1 MRTDSGEWSI
11 FRRFS
16 AKFST
21 LSHSLRFGFT
31 LVELLVVIAIIGVLI
46 ALLLPAVQAAREA
59 ARRMQCSN
67 NMKQLG
73 IGFHNYHDV
82 FDAFPAQ
89 KGYLRGGTGWGA
101 FFQVLPFVEQQA
113 AYDSLKTSP
122 GSAGTVVA
130 TPGPDLASIV
140 FLGEFSVPSFC
151 CPSDP
156 TARQKNTQTSPN
168 GPLYKTSMRISTADI
183 VLNNFDDGGWG
194 HFTEGQWRARAP
206 FIEFTWHSTA
216 SFLDGTSNTIMASE
230 SVTSNELDSDR
241 TIKGGIATESS
252 IYGSSSAIDPAQCLA
267 VRDTGDPNLIAAS
280 KYSGGSW
287 RGGRITD
294 SRPAMTGFNTVLP
307 PNSPNCYRQDVQ
319 SWGFYSVSSFHSGG
333 VNSVFGDG
341 SCRFISETINC
352 GNLNAKYKPREY
364 FNEASPFGIWG
375 AIGSLNGGET
385 ASP

>member
-1 MRTDSGEWSI
+1 
-11 FRRFS
+11 
-16 AKFST
+16 
-21 LSHSLRFGFT
+21 L
-31 LVELLVVIAIIGVLI
+31 IGVLI
-46 ALLLPAVQAAREA
+46 SLLLPAVQSAREA

-73 IGFHNYHDV
+73 LGFHNYHDV

-89 KGYLRGGTGWGA
+89 RGYLRGGTGWGA
-101 FFQVLPFVEQQA
+101 FFQVLPFIEQQS
-113 AYDSLKTSP
+113 AYDAIKTSP

-130 TPGPDLASIV
+130 VPGPDLASVV

-156 TARQKNTQTSPN
+156 TSRQKNTQTGPN

-183 VLNNFDDGGWG
+183 VLNNLDNGNWS

-206 FIEFTWHSTA
+206 FIEYTWHSTA

-230 SVTSNELDSDR
+230 SVTSNDLNSDR

-252 IYGSSSAIDPAQCLA
+252 IYGGGNDIDPAKCLA
-267 VRDTGDPNLIAAS
+267 VRDTGDPNLIIAS

-287 RGGRITD
+287 RGGRIVD
-294 SRPAMTGFNTVLP
+294 ARPAMTGFNTVLP
-307 PNSPNCYRQDVQ
+307 PNSPNCYRQNVQ
-319 SWGFYSVSSFHSGG
+319 SWGFYSVSSYHPGG

-364 FNEASPFGIWG
+364 FNAASPFGIWG

-385 ASP
+385 AVP